1 MTIKIKW
8 TLSRDDYDGII
19 DMAGY
24 GIKYWASYM
33 CSEENGCHF
42 TDPEHGD
49 ERESKDFFITP
60 KDVERAVAELFTKR
74 PLNKYYMDA
83 IDHLVFHNEASD
95 VGSDIADAIIQQA
108 CFGEVIYG

>member
-1 MTIKIKW
+1 MK
-8 TLSRDDYDGII
+8 LSLDFILQRDDYDGII
-19 DMAGY
+19 EMAGY

-33 CSEENGCHF
+33 CSEDDGCHF

-60 KDVERAVAELFTKR
+60 ADVERAIGELFLKR
-74 PLNKYYMDA
+74 SLNGYYMSA
-83 IDHLVFHNEASD
+83 IDHLVLKGESCD
-95 VGSDIADAIIQQA
+95 IGSDIADAIIQQA

>member
-1 MTIKIKW
+1 MVQIHFI
-8 TLSRDDYDGII
+8 LQRADYDGII

-33 CSEENGCHF
+33 CSEDDGCHF

-60 KDVERAVAELFTKR
+60 ADVEQAIAQLFLKR
-74 PLNKYYMDA
+74 SLNGYYMSA
-83 IDHLVFHNEASD
+83 IDRLVLKGDSSEI
-95 VGSDIADAIIQQA
+95 GSDIADAIIQQA

>member
-1 MTIKIKW
+1 MIQIHFI
-8 TLSRDDYDGII
+8 LQRADYDGII

-33 CSEENGCHF
+33 CSEDDGCHF

-60 KDVERAVAELFTKR
+60 ADVEQAIAQLFLKR
-74 PLNKYYMDA
+74 SLNGYYMSA
-83 IDHLVFHNEASD
+83 IDRLVLKGDSSEI
-95 VGSDIADAIIQQA
+95 GSDIADAIIQQA